1 MGLKVPYTRSADVV
15 VGPCDT
21 SNFQSVQDTTS
32 HEFTITM
39 DRSVCPPNKRAEGKD
54 TFAFE
59 IGKTISQDLTLFYSK
74 HSVAVYCYHL
84 GEYSATYRYDAYT
97 FAIEAYESDYS
108 SVDTTPPTMAGDP
121 IYL

>member
-84 GEYSATYRYDAYT
+84 GEYSATYRYDALSVIGTNFTGDGEDDAYT
-97 FAIEAYESDYS
+97 FAIEAYE
-108 SVDTTPPTMAGDP
+108 
-121 IYL
+121 